1 MIRWPHSSPKAASTP
16 ESSETPAPETPVAKA
31 AAAPASAA
39 TPTSPTAGAG
49 GSRPPTAAIRSVKVA
64 PAAECRRTAAAS
76 TLAPSARGI
85 RRTIEVLRA
94 LLVDVH
100 RIPAHVPV
108 EAVVMVLGVAS
119 VKCVVVVAVVIP
131 VVVIAIAA
139 VVATVVA
146 AVPGRIPVEGVMVVN
161 HGVAVPITSPRI
173 PAPAAAYRRPHRDSR
188 PKGKKACCHEGTG
201 TVPGSDIRGAVHNRR
216 VVLRHIHDLRVGRLD
231 HDRLRRRLRHRDLR
245 SALEVAG
252 SFGLR
257 SQGLNGGHHVGLLVV
272 I

>member
-139 VVATVVA
+139 VIATVVA
-146 AVPGRIPVEGVMVVN
+146 AVPGRIPVEGVVVIN
-161 HGVAVPITSPRI
+161 HGIATPIASPGM
-173 PAPAAAYRRPHRDSR
+173 PAPGATHRRPHRDPS
-188 PKGKKACCHEGTG
+188 PEGKKPCCDEGTG
-201 TVPGSDIRGAVHNRR
+201 TVARSDIRGAVDDRR
-216 VVLRHIHDLRVGRLD
+216 IVLRDVHNLRVGGLD
-231 HDRLRRRLRHRDLR
+231 DNGLRRRLRHRDLR
-245 SALEVAG
+245 GALEIAG
-252 SFGLR
+252 RFSLC
-257 SQGLNGGHHVGLLVV
+257 SQGLNGGHHVGLLV
-272 I
+272 